1 MRAWRMETQ
10 AGLNPARVGSIPTA
24 RTNARVAQPV
34 GGTCPRRTAVRV
46 RIPARV
52 PISAGGQTVKSPR
65 SDRGVLRV
73 RLPLCAPLRM
83 VNRSGLRHRLES
95 GWHRKVFAS
104 TATPSSITDD
114 DAMAR
119 ELALKTSGAETLGD
133 RYLRHPPIRAVNRDG
148 SRLGLENQ
156 RYPRGYGARHV
167 GCPPTQES
175 EMRPAKR
182 NPIARAL
189 RLLGKRVVKS
199 KKVYSRK
206 RKALRLAP
214 GAVC

>member
-1 MRAWRMETQ
+1 METQ

-104 TATPSSITDD
+104 AATPSSITDD

-133 RYLRHPPIRAVNRDG
+133 RYLRHPPIWKVNRSGEWARLESGAALARWG
-148 SRLGLENQ
+148 SRPRPSARMDSQLGEC
-156 RYPRGYGARHV
+156 RAPVRSGMDAARHWRS
-167 GCPPTQES
+167 G
-175 EMRPAKR
+175 
-182 NPIARAL
+182 L
-189 RLLGKRVVKS
+189 RLSAKLDAR
-199 KKVYSRK
+199 
-206 RKALRLAP
+206 
-214 GAVC
+214 